1 MIQNQMTSWDK
12 KEVTAP
18 SHRSGYLK
26 TVSKGAPLRL
36 QKRNPNVSGWTR
48 PGLCAFGRADS
59 GLWLLFLIKWKIRP
73 QGESTCIIHYS
84 FFNIH
89 SSFPCR
95 GFTPCNP
102 SSFLKK
108 AAPKTFKIEKHFS
121 QFLYRLIKN
130 SSYHFRNINTV
141 QIFRLLSKLPARCW
155 SKSCTR
161 YSLLKNS
168 LAVAEVKYPFTRL

>member
-26 TVSKGAPLRL
+26 TVSKGQPF
-36 QKRNPNVSGWTR
+36 PVSS
-48 PGLCAFGRADS
+48 FS
-59 GLWLLFLIKWKIRP
+59 F
-73 QGESTCIIHYS
+73 IIS
-84 FFNIH
+84 FFCCFVKDTE
-89 SSFPCR
+89 SKSRER
-95 GFTPCNP
+95 G
-102 SSFLKK
+102 S
-108 AAPKTFKIEKHFS
+108 
-121 QFLYRLIKN
+121 YRLIKN

-155 SKSCTR
+155 SNSCTR